1 MSDGQRGA
9 DGRDGRGTPG
19 TAADRAL
26 GVVRGYA
33 AGDAAAVAGALARV
47 GEAERQQT
55 YAVLGGLLRS
65 TLALVALTGR
75 ELRTGEVVRLADE
88 VAAAAP
94 TVYEF
99 TVTQAVRAWA
109 RGDLE
114 GFRGAHAADPLGEI
128 HVTAVLVVLLGLALW
143 GRETFLDTL
152 RAYEDVARTL
162 AVPPDA

>member
-9 DGRDGRGTPG
+9 DGREVSAA
-19 TAADRAL
+19 AADRAL

-33 AGDAAAVAGALARV
+33 ARDAAAVTRALARV

-65 TLALVALTGR
+65 TLALVELTGR

-94 TVYEF
+94 TAYEF

-109 RGDLE
+109 SGDRE
-114 GFRGAHAADPLGEI
+114 AFRSAHADDPLGDL

-152 RAYEDVARTL
+152 RAYEEVTRTL
-162 AVPPDA
+162 GVPPDA

>member
-1 MSDGQRGA
+1 MRA
-9 DGRDGRGTPG
+9 GRGGAGGGAGGAAPA

-33 AGDAAAVAGALARV
+33 ACDAAAVTRALVRV

-94 TVYEF
+94 TAYEF

-109 RGDLE
+109 RGDQE
-114 GFRGAHAADPLGEI
+114 GFRGAHADDPLGDL

-152 RAYEDVARTL
+152 RAYEEVARTL
-162 AVPPDA
+162 AVPPGA